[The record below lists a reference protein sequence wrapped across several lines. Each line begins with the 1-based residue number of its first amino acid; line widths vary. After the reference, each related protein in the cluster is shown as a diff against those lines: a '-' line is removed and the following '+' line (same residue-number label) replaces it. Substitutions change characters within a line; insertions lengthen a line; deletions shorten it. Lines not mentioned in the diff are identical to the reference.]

1 MAGHQIR
8 EVTLLGFRTWLD
20 ETPGLFQRGEIT
32 MNNYISVAANDSIN
46 HDEEKEAFDIEI
58 SKQSKETWNTHSWH
72 TYIRYA
78 NLMAVELP

>member
-1 MAGHQIR
+1 MADQ
-8 EVTLLGFRTWLD
+8 
-20 ETPGLFQRGEIT
+20 TPGLFERGEIT
-32 MNNYISVAANDSIN
+32 VDNYISVAANDSIN